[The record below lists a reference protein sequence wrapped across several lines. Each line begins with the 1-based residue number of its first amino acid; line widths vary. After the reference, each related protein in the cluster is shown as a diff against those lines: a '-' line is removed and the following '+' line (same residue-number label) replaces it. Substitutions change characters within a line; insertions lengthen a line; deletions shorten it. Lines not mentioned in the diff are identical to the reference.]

1 MSIPFIKR
9 FIIGLVGP
17 SVCNKAA
24 PVPNPESNILIT
36 KRLYF
41 SILFADIVG
50 FTKMSSGCTAQELV
64 KILNTLFGR
73 FDDLAAVGSYKAS
86 LALIT
91 LMVTLHHNTHGH
103 PAS

>member
-1 MSIPFIKR
+1 
-9 FIIGLVGP
+9 
-17 SVCNKAA
+17 
-24 PVPNPESNILIT
+24 
-36 KRLYF
+36 
-41 SILFADIVG
+41 
-50 FTKMSSGCTAQELV
+50 MSSGCTAQELV